1 MNKPESKKIKNQLT
15 IVGSGPAGLTAA
27 LYAARGNLNPLV
39 IEGFPAGG
47 QLTLT
52 TDVENYPG
60 FPDGIMGPELMD
72 KFRDQA
78 IRFGAEI
85 VNGEVSKVDFSSKLH
100 LVLDDNTEIETKS
113 VIISTGASAKML
125 GLKEEPLLLGKGVST
140 CATCDGCFF
149 RDQIV
154 TVVGGGDSAME
165 EALFL
170 TKFAQKVYII
180 HRREIFRASQ
190 IMLDRAKA
198 NPKIEFILN
207 TEINKINNPDENKVT
222 SAVLFNKKTS
232 ETTEL
237 NTDAVFIA
245 IGHIPNTQIFKDYLD
260 LNENGYILTNEGT
273 KTNIPGVFACGDVQD
288 WEYRQ
293 AVTAA
298 GSGCMAAIDT
308 ERYLSNLK

>member
-15 IVGSGPAGLTAA
+15 ILGSGPAGLTAA

-60 FPDGIMGPELMD
+60 FPDGIMGPELMN
-72 KFRDQA
+72 KFRDQSV
-78 IRFGAEI
+78 RFGAEI
-85 VNGEVSKVDFSSKLH
+85 VNGEVSKVNFSSSKLQ
-100 LVLDDNTEIETKS
+100 LLLDNDTEIETKS

-125 GLKEEPLLLGKGVST
+125 GLKEESLLLGKGVST
-140 CATCDGCFF
+140 CATCDGFFF

-170 TKFAQKVYII
+170 TKFARKVYLI

-190 IMLDRAKA
+190 IMLERAKI

-207 TEINKINNPDENKVT
+207 TEIKKINNPDENKVT
-222 SAVLFNKKTS
+222 SAMLFNKKTS

-245 IGHIPNTQIFKDYLD
+245 IGHIPNTQIFKD
-260 LNENGYILTNEGT
+260 
-273 KTNIPGVFACGDVQD
+273 
-288 WEYRQ
+288 
-293 AVTAA
+293 
-298 GSGCMAAIDT
+298 
-308 ERYLSNLK
+308 